1 MVFYLRLHQFE
12 VTTML
17 PVHTTAVKRRLIKL
31 LSSVWLL
38 VHGSKFQLNDVTAFT
53 ATEEDNVIHQITD
66 LREYAEKDYKT
77 GSEAF
82 KLGLSI
88 RRVQK
93 HGNKGFKNSG
103 SVLAMTSN

>member
-1 MVFYLRLHQFE
+1 MSY
-12 VTTML
+12 
-17 PVHTTAVKRRLIKL
+17 IKL
-31 LSSVWLL
+31 L
-38 VHGSKFQLNDVTAFT
+38 
-53 ATEEDNVIHQITD
+53 D

-88 RRVQK
+88 RRVHK